1 MPYWRFRIGD
11 VFEASDPLAVWMATL
26 SAAINDAVHSIPS
39 TSGPPP
45 AVRHGRSSTNGE
57 SPSATS
63 PRRACTLSRAGQS
76 QRWWRFLR
84 EQTLQ
89 ERFDEVINRYEDVRA
104 LAHRVRNQAAFH
116 YAYEGGAEAVAA
128 ALTRMADDDG
138 WFGGGEDERLR
149 GGRWH
154 YADDLLADF
163 VYDAAGG
170 GEDAYA
176 DAAARVA
183 EGVAAFA
190 RFANAALD
198 AYFVS
203 HANSVR
209 QQEPVPKHVTEGG

>member
-1 MPYWRFRIGD
+1 MDG
-11 VFEASDPLAVWMATL
+11 
-26 SAAINDAVHSIPS
+26 DAVCRDQRRSPLDTKYERAATGGQAWEEFYEWRI
-39 TSGPPP
+39 
-45 AVRHGRSSTNGE
+45 AVSHFTEACLHLKQGRAVPE
-57 SPSATS
+57 VVA
-63 PRRACTLSRAGQS
+63 
-76 QRWWRFLR
+76 FLAR

-138 WFGGGEDERLR
+138 WFGGEDERLR

-154 YADDLLADF
+154 YADDLLARL

-209 QQEPVPKHVTEGG
+209 QQEPVPKHVMEGG